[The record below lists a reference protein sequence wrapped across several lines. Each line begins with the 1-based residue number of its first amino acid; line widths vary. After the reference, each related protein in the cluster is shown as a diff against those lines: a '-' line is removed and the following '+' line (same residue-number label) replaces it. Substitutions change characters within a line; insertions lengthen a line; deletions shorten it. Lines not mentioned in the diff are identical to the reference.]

1 MEQRGLD
8 RPVSVLCGQ
17 PIGVRQARRE
27 RVGMAQEVAAASFAA
42 LDEQRRGQ
50 AMVRFAAL
58 RPHLEEGVPL
68 TRAAGEAGV
77 PVRTA
82 ERWLARYRQGGL
94 ASLVRSTRRD
104 AGAHRSPSA
113 LVALVEGMALKRPRS
128 SAAAI
133 HRRIGAAAK
142 AQGWRVPSYGTVH
155 AIIAALDPGVVTL
168 AQNGPAAFRDRFE
181 LVHRHRA
188 AAPNA
193 LWQADHTLLDLL
205 ILDEGGKPARPWL
218 TTVVD
223 DHSRAIAGYSVF
235 LGASCVPNTCLAL
248 RHAIWRKADPAW
260 PVCGIPDV
268 LYVDH
273 GSDFTSQHLD
283 QVAAS
288 LRFRIVYPAIG
299 RPQGRGKIERLFG
312 TFNTEPLPELPGHL
326 AGSKP
331 AIVPRLSLAELD
343 RAIGAF
349 IAGTHHAR
357 PHSETGE
364 TPLDAWRGR
373 GFLPRS
379 PESLEDLD
387 LLLVML
393 AKPRCVRRD
402 GIHFQGLRYIDPV
415 LAAYV
420 GETVT
425 IRYDPLDLSEVRVFH
440 GHHFLCRAVSEEHAG
455 EAFTLKDIEAARRA
469 HRRALRATINE
480 RVARV
485 AEFLPAQAPP
495 SSPSRPQNSHRQRSA
510 GPSCASI
517 GRRTRDVRSN
527 RRAGGRLHRHQGA
540 PPLRRVRRRRAQA
553 PLHRPVLWRGRRWQ
567 DLLGPPL
574 RPVGRGRTHAHHLG
588 TARAVR

>member
-1 MEQRGLD
+1 M
-8 RPVSVLCGQ
+8 V
-17 PIGVRQARRE
+17 
-27 RVGMAQEVAAASFAA
+27 QEGAATSFAA
-42 LDEQRRGQ
+42 LDEQRRAE
-50 AMVRFAAL
+50 AMTRFAVL

-68 TRAAGEAGV
+68 TRAAGEAGI

-94 ASLVRSTRRD
+94 ASLARPNRRD
-104 AGAHRSPSA
+104 AGTHRFPA
-113 LVALVEGMALKRPRS
+113 ELVALVEGMALKRPQS

-133 HRRIGAAAK
+133 HRRVGTAAK
-142 AQGWRVPSYGTVH
+142 LQGWRVPSYGTVY
-155 AIIAALDPGVVTL
+155 AITAALDPGMVTL
-168 AQNGPAAFRDRFE
+168 AQEGSAAFRDRFE

-188 AAPNA
+188 EAPNA
-193 LWQADHTLLDLL
+193 VWQADHTMLDLL

-235 LGASCVPNTCLAL
+235 LGAPCVLNTCLAL

-288 LRFRIVYPAIG
+288 LRFRIIYSAVG

-312 TFNTEPLPELPGHL
+312 TFNTELLPELPGHL

-331 AIVPRLSLAELD
+331 ATPPRLSLAELD
-343 RAIGAF
+343 QAIGAF
-349 IAGTHHAR
+349 IAGTYHAR
-357 PHSETGE
+357 LHSETGE
-364 TPLDAWRGR
+364 MPLDAWRGG

-379 PESLEDLD
+379 PESLQDLD

-425 IRYDPLDLSEVRVFH
+425 IRYDPRDLSEVRVFH
-440 GHHFLCRAVSEEHAG
+440 GHQFLCRAVSKDHAG
-455 EAFTLKDIEAARRA
+455 EAFTLKDVETARRA

-480 RVARV
+480 RVSRV
-485 AEFLPAQAPP
+485 ADFLPIQTELPKPAPVATP
-495 SSPSRPQNSHRQRSA
+495 PRPAASRPKL
-510 GPSCASI
+510 
-517 GRRTRDVRSN
+517 
-527 RRAGGRLHRHQGA
+527 RLYQEDD
-540 PPLRRVRRRRAQA
+540 P
-553 PLHRPVLWRGRRWQ
+553 
-567 DLLGPPL
+567 
-574 RPVGRGRTHAHHLG
+574 
-588 TARAVR
+588 